1 MKYILDFFNHSNLRG
16 FSGLLIGWPKHLN
29 NLPIAKDGS
38 NLKEVMVFHSPLSPD
53 IAMRSMMRFSNAFVE
68 Q

>member
-16 FSGLLIGWPKHLN
+16 LTWAWGLLIGWPKHLN

-38 NLKEVMVFHSPLSPD
+38 NLKEVMVFHSPLSSD
-53 IAMRSMMRFSNAFVE
+53 VAIRSMMRSSN
-68 Q
+68 